1 MVMTEIQEYDP
12 YVWYIDKSWNGMP
25 EPAKL
30 NCMISFHNSAGSSIQ
45 VYLSIQIPMSLKD
58 LNYS

>member
-1 MVMTEIQEYDP
+1 MDDGVP
-12 YVWYIDKSWNGMP
+12 G
-25 EPAKL
+25 PAKL

-45 VYLSIQIPMSLKD
+45 VYLSIQIPMSHKD